1 VLRSTQRR
9 TEQTEEDAA
18 RVLMALSAAVLVID
32 RDGLVLFANARAC
45 EILGQS
51 RGALCGAMVEELLV
65 PLEVIR
71 NAADTGGEER
81 LRARTI
87 RSDGSELV
95 LGFRATPI
103 ESGKDLRWAI
113 CFQDIGAIE
122 RVGEERDRLMQ
133 IVGINEVLPAVLH
146 ELKNPLAAIDNAVE
160 LQIEEM
166 ADSPERVELH
176 AILGEI
182 RRMKL
187 TLEGLGSLERDIHVT
202 RSAAVDLA
210 LREVVRILDR
220 QAAPRSVRLVADIPD
235 MPLLPFAPS
244 VVRAIAFNLITN
256 ALHACMSGDRI
267 DVVARLVKSEDDE
280 RDFELEVR
288 DDGCGMT
295 PEVRERCTEPFFTTK
310 PKGTGIGL
318 ALVSRIVR
326 QAGGELAIA
335 SVPGAGTS
343 VRIRIPVRRPRLS
356 RPPPCRSGT
365 HDAQR

>member
-1 VLRSTQRR
+1 MQRR
-9 TEQTEEDAA
+9 DDATDEDAA
-18 RVLMALSAAVLVID
+18 DILMALSAAVLVID
-32 RDGLVLFANARAC
+32 RHGLVLFANARAS

-51 RGALCGAMVEELLV
+51 RGVLSGKMIEELLV
-65 PLEVIR
+65 PLDVIR
-71 NAADTGGEER
+71 SAAETGGEER
-81 LRARTI
+81 LRVRTT

-103 ESGKDLRWAI
+103 ENGHGFRWAI

-122 RVGEERDRLMQ
+122 RIGEERDRLMQ
-133 IVGINEVLPAVLH
+133 IVGVNEVLPAVLH

-166 ADSPERVELH
+166 QEGPERLELH

-187 TLEGLGSLERDIHVT
+187 TLEGLGSLEREIHVT
-202 RSAAVDLA
+202 RSGAVDLA

-220 QAAPRSVRLVADIPD
+220 QAAPRSVQLVADIPD
-235 MPLLPFAPS
+235 MPLLPFALS
-244 VVRAIAFNLITN
+244 VVRAIAFNLVTN
-256 ALHACMSGDRI
+256 ALHACVAGDRI
-267 DVVARLVKSEDDE
+267 DVVARLVKDAAGEVELD
-280 RDFELEVR
+280 LEVR

-310 PKGTGIGL
+310 SKGTGIGL

-326 QAGGELAIA
+326 LADGSLTIA
-335 SVPGAGTS
+335 SVPSAGTS

-356 RPPPCRSGT
+356 RPPPYRSGT